1 MFGPI
6 GYTTSDDQRGYQG
19 MPVVES
25 GAGVGVVGVCWSI
38 GLAVTLAVGLGLRVL
53 A

>member
-1 MFGPI
+1 MMFGPI
-6 GYTTSDDQRGYQG
+6 GYTTSDDQRGFQG

-25 GAGVGVVGVCWSI
+25 GAGVGVVGGCWST
-38 GLAVTLAVGLGLRVL
+38 GLAMALAVEFGVL